1 MRAGRLVS
9 LVLLL
14 QARGRMTAGELA
26 RSLEVSERTILRDID
41 ELSGAGVPVFA
52 HRGRRGGFELV
63 EGYSS
68 GLAPPPPAMSD
79 TGRRARRAR
88 VRITPDGRRLAAI
101 TGRLRAVR
109 VRGAE
114 GADEWGRAAGT
125 FRIESFED
133 AVMDVLALAPHVEV
147 LAPDDL
153 RAAIAERAGAAARM
167 HQPEPPDEAERRSG

>member
-1 MRAGRLVS
+1 
-9 LVLLL
+9 
-14 QARGRMTAGELA
+14 
-26 RSLEVSERTILRDID
+26 
-41 ELSGAGVPVFA
+41 
-52 HRGRRGGFELV
+52 
-63 EGYSS
+63 
-68 GLAPPPPAMSD
+68 MSD

-88 VRITPDGRRLAAI
+88 VRITPEGRRLAAI

-114 GADEWGRAAGT
+114 GADEWGRASGT

-167 HQPEPPDEAERRSG
+167 HQSAPSDEAGRRSG